1 MRDNAPVIMAE
12 SLMAESLILGS
23 GSPIR
28 ENATVIMAGSLM
40 AESLILAH
48 QIK

>member
-1 MRDNAPVIMAE
+1 MIMAE

-23 GSPIR
+23 GAPIR
-28 ENATVIMAGSLM
+28 DNAPVNMAESLM

>member
-1 MRDNAPVIMAE
+1 MVMAE

-23 GSPIR
+23 GAPIR
-28 ENATVIMAGSLM
+28 ENAPMIMAERLV

>member
-1 MRDNAPVIMAE
+1 MIMAE

-23 GSPIR
+23 GAPIR
-28 ENATVIMAGSLM
+28 ENAPMIMAERLVAG
-40 AESLILAH
+40 SLILAH

>member
-1 MRDNAPVIMAE
+1 MPE

-23 GSPIR
+23 GAPIR
-28 ENATVIMAGSLM
+28 ENAAMIMAERLV

>member
-1 MRDNAPVIMAE
+1 MIMAE

-23 GSPIR
+23 GAPIR
-28 ENATVIMAGSLM
+28 ENAPMIMAERLV